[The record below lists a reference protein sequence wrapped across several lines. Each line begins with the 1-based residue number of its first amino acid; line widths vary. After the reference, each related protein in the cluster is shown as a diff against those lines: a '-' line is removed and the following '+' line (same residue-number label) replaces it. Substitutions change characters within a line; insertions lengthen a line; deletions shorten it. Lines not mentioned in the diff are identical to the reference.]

1 MTGQSKSPKTRARRD
16 YGTGTVYQRCEPRY
30 GCPPMELDPADPDG
44 KKKIRPAHNCAARWY
59 GEIDAGWSSS
69 GARRRP
75 TVSAK
80 TEAEAKKKLARKI
93 RDLED
98 GDAGV
103 SDRTTVKAWAETYLE
118 LRKLPPK
125 ALSPNGWN
133 AAASPIKKWIIPTIG
148 HRRLRDLTPADVR
161 AVAKA
166 QYDAGL
172 KTSTADATQRAM
184 MTMLRRAVVEGHK
197 VPERVFLV
205 DRPGMSKSDRTD
217 LTLAESLACL
227 KVAADMEDGIRWVFA
242 LIYGAR
248 QGEVLG
254 LGEFD
259 PLDGHPLIDW
269 DAKTI
274 ALEWQL
280 QDLQLEDP
288 KNPSKGYR
296 VHRDYEAVQ
305 LAGMYHLV
313 RPKSKSGYRVL
324 PMDPFMEVALQ
335 GWLEV
340 RPENPWGLLFTEER
354 ARTYRN
360 LPKVMPRNDKDDR
373 EQFYA
378 IQEKAGVRH
387 PSGKRHYYVHEC
399 RNFSATRLDELK
411 VSDNA
416 ITSMLGHASIR
427 TTRGYQTAH
436 MDVKRE
442 AVVKMVELLEL
453 SPKKSKPG
461 E

>member
-1 MTGQSKSPKTRARRD
+1 MTGQSKPRRD
-16 YGTGTVYQRCEPRY
+16 YGTGSVYQRCEKRY
-30 GCPPMELDPADPDG
+30 GCPPVEDG
-44 KKKIRPAHNCAARWY
+44 VRPEHKCVARWY
-59 GEIDAGWSSS
+59 GVVDAGWTAS

-80 TEAEAKKKLARKI
+80 TEALAKKKLSRLI

-98 GDAGV
+98 GDTGV

-133 AAASPIKKWIIPTIG
+133 AAASPIRKWIVPTIG
-148 HRRLRDLTPADVR
+148 NKRLRDLNPGDVR
-161 AVAKA
+161 AVAKK

-172 KTSTADATQRAM
+172 KTSTADATQRALV
-184 MTMLRRAVVEGHK
+184 TMLRRAVAEGHR
-197 VPERVFLV
+197 VPDRVFLV
-205 DRPGMSKSDRTD
+205 EKPGMSKSDRTD
-217 LTLAESLACL
+217 LSLEESLACL
-227 KVAADMEDGIRWVFA
+227 KVAADLEHGVRWIFA

-248 QGEVLG
+248 QGETLG
-254 LGEFD
+254 LCEFD

-269 DAKTI
+269 DKKTI

-280 QDLQLEDP
+280 QDLQLVDP
-288 KNPSKGYR
+288 KKPALGYR
-296 VHRDYEAVQ
+296 VHRDYDHVQ

-313 RPKSKSGYRVL
+313 RPKVKSFRVL
-324 PMDPFMEVALQ
+324 PLDPFMEVALKA
-335 GWLEV
+335 WIEV
-340 RPENPWGLLFTEER
+340 RPENPWGLVFPEER
-354 ARTYRN
+354 SRAQGKKN
-360 LPKVMPRNDKDDR
+360 LPKVMPRNDKSDR
-373 EQFYA
+373 DEFYA

-387 PSGKRHYYVHEC
+387 PSGKRYYYVHEC

-442 AVVKMVELLEL
+442 AVAKMVELLEL